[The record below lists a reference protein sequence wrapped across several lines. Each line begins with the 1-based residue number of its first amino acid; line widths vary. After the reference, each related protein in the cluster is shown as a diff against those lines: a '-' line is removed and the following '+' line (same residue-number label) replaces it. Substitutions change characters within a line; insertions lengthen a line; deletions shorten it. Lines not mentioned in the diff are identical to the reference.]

1 MDVVPGRHLQAIDE
15 ASTGIAAA
23 RALARD
29 CDLGRWRDMPGSRT
43 IGGLPSSRR

>member
-29 CDLGRWRDMPGSRT
+29 CELRPLARHARQPNDRLFT
-43 IGGLPSSRR
+43 